1 MVSRNFVKQDITLL
15 HENVP
20 QVLVEN
26 FVLQSLAS
34 AGRCL
39 LKNLFQIFYTGKIF
53 SISRDFIQNAS

>member
-1 MVSRNFVKQDITLL
+1 MVSRNFVRQDIILL

-20 QVLVEN
+20 QALVEN

-39 LKNLFQIFYTGKIF
+39 LKNLFQIIYTCKIF
-53 SISRDFIQNAS
+53 SIGGDFIQNAS